1 MMTLHVKSIFAEPAA
16 TDGFRVLVDSQF
28 PAGVAQDAAQLDL
41 WLGQIAPSFRLQKW
55 FRDDRDKW
63 ESFCAQY
70 YEELDANSTAVT
82 ELFQQAIGEKI
93 TLLFAAKDVRCNT
106 AVALKAYLEG
116 ADIGLSHAES
126 PRNMRKR

>member
-16 TDGFRVLVDSQF
+16 TDGFRVFVDSQF
-28 PAGVAQDAAQLDL
+28 PAGVAQDAAQDAAQVAEQLDL

-116 ADIGLSHAES
+116 ADIG
-126 PRNMRKR
+126 